1 MQKQS
6 PYLPCQPS
14 GSGQSLA
21 GSPSSEAPRGDHVG
35 MHTAE
40 ARERCLRQFSSSGA
54 VDRMIHLWAAITKP
68 LSLHWRL
75 GQEVTMFAW
84 EAVKNCFNEAHKN
97 KQPEQEQIHV
107 CIAKTRCWS

>member
-6 PYLPCQPS
+6 PHLPCQPS

-35 MHTAE
+35 MHTVE

-68 LSLHWRL
+68 LSLHL
-75 GQEVTMFAW
+75 
-84 EAVKNCFNEAHKN
+84 EARTGGDNVRVGSSKELL
-97 KQPEQEQIHV
+97 
-107 CIAKTRCWS
+107 